1 MPDKSSII
9 NWANEFAQI
18 IYHKNRATLKSMLL
32 FNKQALNN
40 CLIDWR
46 KPEVPTPTPLE
57 PYAFKA
63 RPARLSGSTSNYIIA
78 VGWGPDPQSGVNR
91 PKSFREIPGT
101 PVRLTHY
108 LAESRVLETHAFHR
122 TIPLP
127 TDDNSSLLDSPEYI
141 LILKS
146 FLSLSMMSIW
156 LLTAFSA
163 AIDFIASRGG
173 SRSTRNSP
181 VIHEPFA

>member
-1 MPDKSSII
+1 MNI
-9 NWANEFAQI
+9 
-18 IYHKNRATLKSMLL
+18 L
-32 FNKQALNN
+32 FITKIEQHWNQRCSLTNKQLNK
-40 CLIDWR
+40 CLIYMR

-127 TDDNSSLLDSPEYI
+127 TDDNSSLLDSPKYI

-163 AIDFIASRGG
+163 AIDFMPRRGWE
-173 SRSTRNSP
+173 TRTLAPEFTRPTSLAVRP
-181 VIHEPFA
+181 LHQLE